1 LAVSISVAQRRGH
14 RFGLRSCIEGEANG
28 GRVKVLVGLLAV
40 GLVVS
45 SLPRIAS
52 QAEPAAAVVQVTD
65 VPGKW
70 FDPSVTVV
78 PVGGSVEFR
87 TTTFGATFTS
97 AIFPCTPDSL
107 AAGTCGLDN
116 PASFPSGFPVDQPD
130 PILGAKTVTFPV
142 AGVYVFADKVHP
154 YAVGVVV
161 ATDADHPLTPNQ
173 QALLDFAGQNQLF

>member
-1 LAVSISVAQRRGH
+1 MA
-14 RFGLRSCIEGEANG
+14 

-52 QAEPAAAVVQVTD
+52 QAESAVVVELTD

-97 AIFPCTPDSL
+97 AIFPCTPRRPGGRHL
-107 AAGTCGLDN
+107 R
-116 PASFPSGFPVDQPD
+116 
-130 PILGAKTVTFPV
+130 
-142 AGVYVFADKVHP
+142 
-154 YAVGVVV
+154 
-161 ATDADHPLTPNQ
+161 
-173 QALLDFAGQNQLF
+173 AGQPRVVPEWVPGGPA

>member
-1 LAVSISVAQRRGH
+1 MAV
-14 RFGLRSCIEGEANG
+14 
-28 GRVKVLVGLLAV
+28 RVRVLLGLLAL

-52 QAEPAAAVVQVTD
+52 HAAPAAAPVVKVTD

-78 PVGGSVEFR
+78 PVGGSVEFQ

-97 AIFPCTPDSL
+97 AIFPCTPASL
-107 AAGTCGLDN
+107 AAGTCGLDD
-116 PASFPSGFPVDQPD
+116 PASFPAGFPVDQPD
-130 PILGAKTVTFPV
+130 PITGTKTVTFPV

-161 ATDADHPLTPNQ
+161 ATDAEHPLTPSSRPCWTSPARTSCSSTRPTGPAIGPAN
-173 QALLDFAGQNQLF
+173 

>member
-1 LAVSISVAQRRGH
+1 MGV
-14 RFGLRSCIEGEANG
+14 
-28 GRVKVLVGLLAV
+28 RVKLLVGLLAL
-40 GLVVS
+40 GLVVVS
-45 SLPRIAS
+45 VPRVAS
-52 QAEPAAAVVQVTD
+52 HAQQAESPVVVQLTD

-70 FDPSVTVV
+70 FDPAVTVV
-78 PVGGSVEFR
+78 PVGGSVEFQ

-130 PILGAKTVTFPV
+130 PITGTKTVTFPV

-161 ATDADHPLTPNQ
+161 ATD
-173 QALLDFAGQNQLF
+173 